1 MKTTMS
7 FVLLMLSAT
16 SLRSQIA
23 EPAAAL
29 TIYTRFATPP
39 SSPSV
44 GYMKS
49 ELDAV
54 MFPFHL
60 RIEWVSLERA
70 NGREAAARVMV
81 VSFRGACHV
90 DSLPA
95 VGPASGRLGWTQ
107 VAAGEILPFSDVDCD
122 EIRSL
127 LTARLALSLP
137 EARERLL
144 GCAMARVLAHEL
156 YHYLTGTTKHASSG
170 IAKAFYTGAELAS
183 SRLRFDEAQLRSARG
198 F

>member
-1 MKTTMS
+1 MKTMS

-16 SLRSQIA
+16 PLRSQIA

-29 TIYTRFATPP
+29 TIYTQFAHPP

-49 ELDAV
+49 ELDAI

-60 RIEWVSLERA
+60 HIEWRSLEHA
-70 NGREAAARVMV
+70 KGRETAARVMV
-81 VSFRGACHV
+81 VSFKGTCHV
-90 DSLPA
+90 DTRAAIVL
-95 VGPASGRLGWTQ
+95 ASGRLGWTE
-107 VAAGEILPFSDVDCD
+107 VAEGEVLPFSDVDCD
-122 EIRSL
+122 QIRSL
-127 LTARLALSLP
+127 MTAPLAMAPP
-137 EARERLL
+137 EVRERLL

-183 SRLRFDEAQLRSARG
+183 GRLRFDEAQLRSARG